1 MNITEIDYDS
11 KKDISINKNKD
22 IDNDTPR
29 SNYTSK
35 SNDTPRNRNALKHA
49 QYLIDKNLID
59 VDDFADILEKIK
71 DKKNEKE
78 WNESYIHILSSI
90 CEKGQCYRYM
100 HEKSSDYYSKLSN
113 QFTYFSM
120 IFSFLLSAFTLITTD
135 LNIINSNIIILVSG
149 IGHILI
155 ASLTGMQKKMNLP
168 EYSESHSIA
177 VTEFDTF
184 CRNIEF
190 QLKLPIEDRNIVP
203 KYVFL
208 TIDKYESIVSSS
220 PKIPNKII
228 ISFRHWASYNLTIDQ
243 PSIVK
248 TFTPIHKLNENNI
261 YYEKCNKKKYKKQ
274 GLKYM
279 PEFIN
284 DPDICKLIKK
294 DLSLKKTKKK
304 KRKTFKIKKLFIDYI
319 NLKKNTLIKFNFNK
333 TIDNEDVNSEDSID
347 SNESFIDSINS
358 NDTNESIDTNESYID
373 SIDSNDTNDS
383 K

>member
-1 MNITEIDYDS
+1 MNITTIDFDS
-11 KKDISINKNKD
+11 KKDISKN
-22 IDNDTPR
+22 ISRNNDTPR
-29 SNYTSK
+29 

-49 QYLIDKNLID
+49 QYLIEKNLIG

-78 WNESYIHILSSI
+78 WNESYIGILSSI

-168 EYSESHSIA
+168 EYSESHSKA

-248 TFTPIHKLNENNI
+248 TFTPINNKLNENNI
-261 YYEKCNKKKYKKQ
+261 YYEKCDKKNYKKQ

-284 DPDICKLIKK
+284 DPDICKLMKTN
-294 DLSLKKTKKK
+294 LSIKKK
-304 KRKTFKIKKLFIDYI
+304 KEK
-319 NLKKNTLIKFNFNK
+319 
-333 TIDNEDVNSEDSID
+333 EENS
-347 SNESFIDSINS
+347 
-358 NDTNESIDTNESYID
+358 
-373 SIDSNDTNDS
+373 
-383 K
+383 